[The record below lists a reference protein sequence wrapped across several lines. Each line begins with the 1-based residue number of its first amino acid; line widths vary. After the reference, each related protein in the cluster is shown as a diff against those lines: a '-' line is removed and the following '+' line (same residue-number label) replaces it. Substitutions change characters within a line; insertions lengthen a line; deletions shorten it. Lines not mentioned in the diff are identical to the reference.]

1 MSLYVF
7 TCHFSLA
14 IPSIQLLEAEHESFI
29 TCCFSL
35 LNQRLV
41 PVGILLIF
49 SGCDNAGL
57 SNEI

>member
-14 IPSIQLLEAEHESFI
+14 IPLLEAEHESFI

-35 LNQRLV
+35 LNQRVV